1 MPEIEPE
8 LLTDWKCLLRWND
21 CMGDD
26 QLHSESP
33 LEASLQS
40 IRLDFCKIVEKV
52 LINHFI
58 NPIKSGV

>member
-40 IRLDFCKIVEKV
+40 IRLDFC
-52 LINHFI
+52 
-58 NPIKSGV
+58 